1 MPATKN
7 RGLRFS
13 LTFKLLSLILP
24 LVIIPVA
31 VVGYLSYRTSVES
44 VTHLSRNEQLLQAEV
59 AAAEID
65 SIFQTCR
72 RDLETLAR
80 LFGER
85 VMAPTVGK
93 GEAAP
98 GVHKNWIL
106 KLLADFLERSPY
118 YHRISLTDLRGHEQF
133 SVSVDGHERQNRSVK
148 VHFAGFD
155 RLRQAPEKPYLS
167 AITTPSD
174 KQAYILQNAAAVV
187 LPGRDAL
194 RAVIID
200 LDYSKV
206 MARVKS
212 IKFGQR
218 GYAFMVDGGGRI
230 IAHPLYHPY
239 EYDLTRY
246 HDSRLREFVV
256 DMISGGTGWRT
267 FFQEG
272 ERAAAYAP
280 VATPGWSLAVSVPIS
295 EFVETAKN
303 LRTYVIQIVT
313 AALVFSCLAVAFL
326 SHQILKPVRRLV
338 VATERVADGDLNEE
352 IPVYSNDE
360 LSMLTRS
367 FNHMVTSL
375 KDIQTEL
382 VASEKLIS
390 MGRLSAGVAHEI
402 RNPLNAMK
410 GAIVYLQRRRRADP
424 LAMEYTGIILE
435 EIERLN
441 RVVSEFLS
449 FARQPKPTRVRV
461 HLNELIQ
468 SVLNLYAGEFGQK
481 HILIALDL
489 DPSLPDLAV
498 DPQQLEQV
506 LINLLLNA
514 IHAMPD
520 GGQLKIKTGIGRARL
535 GTDNAAGAYI
545 WIADTGSGITEKQLE
560 SIFEPFFSTKASG
573 TGLGLPI
580 SRGII
585 EAHGGRLSVS
595 STTGRGTMVQIDLP
609 IDQDAKQAL
618 VDKEGE
624 AIEA

>member
-1 MPATKN
+1 
-7 RGLRFS
+7 
-13 LTFKLLSLILP
+13 
-24 LVIIPVA
+24 
-31 VVGYLSYRTSVES
+31 VES

-65 SIFQTCR
+65 AIFQTGR

-85 VMAPTVGK
+85 VPPPRAGK
-93 GEAAP
+93 GEAASD
-98 GVHKNWIL
+98 VAKNWIL
-106 KLLADFLERSPY
+106 KLLVDFLERSPY
-118 YHRISLTDLRGHEQF
+118 YHRISLTDLGGFEQF
-133 SVSVDGHERQNRSVK
+133 SVSVAGHEAQNPREK
-148 VHFAGFD
+148 THFAGFD

-167 AITTPSD
+167 AITTPPD
-174 KQAYILQNAAAVV
+174 KQAYILQFAAAVI
-187 LPGRDAL
+187 LPEDDAL

-212 IKFGQR
+212 IQFGQK

-246 HDSRLREFVV
+246 DDSRLREFVV

-272 ERAAAYAP
+272 ERAATYAP

-295 EFVETAKN
+295 EFIEEAKN

-313 AALVFSCLAVAFL
+313 AALILSSLAVSLL
-326 SHQILKPVRRLV
+326 SHKILKPVRRLV
-338 VATERVADGDLNEE
+338 MATERVADGDLSEE
-352 IPVYSNDE
+352 IPVNSNDE

-367 FNHMVTSL
+367 FNHMVASL
-375 KDIQTEL
+375 KEIQTEL

-410 GAIVYLQRRRRADP
+410 GAIVYLQRRRQEDP

-441 RVVSEFLS
+441 RFVSEFLS
-449 FARQPKPTRVRV
+449 FARQPKPALTWVN
-461 HLNELIQ
+461 LNGLIQ
-468 SVLNLYAGEFGQK
+468 SVLNLYAEEFRQK
-481 HILIALDL
+481 HIDIALNL
-489 DPSLPDLAV
+489 DPALPDLAL

-506 LINLLLNA
+506 LINLLVNA
-514 IHAMPD
+514 IHAMPE
-520 GGQLKIKTGIGRARL
+520 GGDLKITTAIGRAGH
-535 GTDNAAGAYI
+535 GTDNTTTALI
-545 WIADTGSGITEKQLE
+545 WIADTGSGITETQLD

-585 EAHGGRLSVS
+585 EAHRGCLRVS
-595 STTGRGTMVQIDLP
+595 STTGRGTTIQLALP
-609 IDQDAKQAL
+609 IGHGDKQVSAG
-618 VDKEGE
+618 KECKS
-624 AIEA
+624 IEA